1 MEAAMRPLRR
11 TLLAAPL
18 LLALPARAQ
27 PRPLRM
33 IVSLGPGSTV
43 DLAAR
48 VIAEDLSQ
56 RRGQQVLVENA
67 AGGEGIVAV
76 NALLRARP
84 GEAVLYSFGDLVT
97 VPPTTPPGYDLVA
110 ELVPVA
116 GTSANPLVLAAAPG
130 LGVRD
135 LGALMAL
142 ARQKPGELGYYTSP
156 GGAALGMRALQREAG
171 VTLVKVPYRS
181 SAAAMVD
188 LTAGRIAML
197 LAPQGAV
204 LELVAAGQVV
214 AITTPGPARSPALP
228 QMPTSAEAGFPAFK
242 AEGSQ
247 GIFAARTWPEAE
259 REALAAQVLA
269 TLREPAVLTRLA
281 AAGVTA
287 HGRGPADYAAYL
299 AETRERLAVLVR
311 EFGPE

>member
-1 MEAAMRPLRR
+1 LAEA
-11 TLLAAPL
+11 
-18 LLALPARAQ
+18 
-27 PRPLRM
+27 
-33 IVSLGPGSTV
+33 
-43 DLAAR
+43 
-48 VIAEDLSQ
+48 LSQ

-67 AGGEGIVAV
+67 AGGEGLVAA

-84 GEAVLYSFGDLVT
+84 GEALMYSFGDLVT
-97 VPPTTPPGYDLVA
+97 VPPAISPGYDLVA

-116 GTSANPLVLAAAPG
+116 RTTANPLVLAAAVQ

-135 LGALMAL
+135 LAGIMAL
-142 ARQKPGELGYYTSP
+142 ARQKPGELGYYASP
-156 GGAALGMRALQREAG
+156 GGPALGMRALQREAG

-188 LTAGRIAML
+188 LTAGRIALL
-197 LAPQGAV
+197 LAPQGAA
-204 LELVAAGQVV
+204 LELVAAGKVV
-214 AITTPGPARSPALP
+214 AVATPGPMRSPELP
-228 QMPTSAEAGFPAFK
+228 EMPTSAEAGFPAFK

-259 REALAAQVLA
+259 REALAAQVLDA
-269 TLREPAVLTRLA
+269 LRDPTVLARLA

-287 HGRGPADYAAYL
+287 QGRGPAEFAAYL
-299 AETRERLAVLVR
+299 AETRERLAILLR

>member
-1 MEAAMRPLRR
+1 
-11 TLLAAPL
+11 
-18 LLALPARAQ
+18 
-27 PRPLRM
+27 
-33 IVSLGPGSTV
+33 
-43 DLAAR
+43 
-48 VIAEDLSQ
+48 
-56 RRGQQVLVENA
+56 
-67 AGGEGIVAV
+67 
-76 NALLRARP
+76 
-84 GEAVLYSFGDLVT
+84 
-97 VPPTTPPGYDLVA
+97 
-110 ELVPVA
+110 
-116 GTSANPLVLAAAPG
+116 
-130 LGVRD
+130 
-135 LGALMAL
+135 
-142 ARQKPGELGYYTSP
+142 
-156 GGAALGMRALQREAG
+156 
-171 VTLVKVPYRS
+171 
-181 SAAAMVD
+181 
-188 LTAGRIAML
+188 ML

-228 QMPTSAEAGFPAFK
+228 QMPTAAEAGFPAFK

-247 GIFAARTWPEAE
+247 GLFAARTWPEAE

>member
-1 MEAAMRPLRR
+1 MPVSRR
-11 TLLAAPL
+11 TLLAAPAL
-18 LLALPARAQ
+18 LLAWPARAQ

-33 IVSLGPGSTV
+33 LVSLGPGSTV

-48 VIAEDLSQ
+48 ILAEALSQ
-56 RRGQQVLVENA
+56 RRGQPVLVENA
-67 AGGEGIVAV
+67 AGGEGLVAA
-76 NALLRARP
+76 NARLRARP

-97 VPPTTPPGYDLVA
+97 VPPTTPPGFDLVA
-110 ELVPVA
+110 EILPVV
-116 GTSANPLVLAAAPG
+116 GTSANPLVLAAAPQ

-135 LGALMAL
+135 LAGLMAL
-142 ARQKPGELGYYTSP
+142 ARAQPGALGYYTSP

-171 VTLVKVPYRS
+171 VTLIKLPYRS

-204 LELVAAGQVV
+204 LELAHAGHVV
-214 AITTPGPARSPALP
+214 PIATPGPARSPALP
-228 QMPTSAEAGFPAFK
+228 AMPTSAEAGFPAFK

-247 GIFAARTWPEAE
+247 GIFAPRSMPEAE
-259 REALAAQVLA
+259 RATLAAQTLEALA
-269 TLREPAVLTRLA
+269 EPAVQTRFA
-281 AAGVTA
+281 AAGVTPR
-287 HGRGPADYAAYL
+287 GLGPAAFATYL
-299 AETRERLAVLVR
+299 AETRDRLAILIR